1 MAASPPLVD
10 STDWN
15 APRDRRGL
23 VTIVALAALQGLVLF
38 GLHRAVVLAVWPAT
52 SAAVL
57 VPLYLNAVFLPLTAQ
72 LLVRFAGQ
80 PRLRWS
86 LAAMA
91 VALTAFGWH
100 AAYVSPVRQPRD
112 LEFAFASA
120 PALAVLWLIVVAF
133 LRAQLETGRSAPEY
147 RALFAA
153 AWRNKLTLAEASGFV
168 GVVWLLLG
176 LWAALFGL
184 LEIEFFADLFFR
196 PAFVYPATAL
206 AIGMALHLIG
216 GVDRIVDVVL
226 RQALSLFKW
235 LAPLAGLIVVLFTFA
250 LVPELPRLFA
260 ADERPLNA
268 LWLLWLVAVTIL
280 LINAAYQDGAAE
292 RPYGAKL
299 SLAMRG
305 VPPLLTVIALT
316 ATYALYVRMS
326 AYGITVGRFWGLV
339 AACVGLAHAAAATI
353 AAARPGP
360 WLGTTSKTNP
370 LLAAALAAVLIL
382 ALTPALSP
390 YRLSAASQQRIA
402 VEAGATPRRDGALQ
416 YLRFEAGRY
425 GRDALHALAERTGDA
440 PTEELAAAARRVE
453 EQSFATVANAEP
465 IDFDAWLAKLRVYPA
480 DRTIPQALAEAM
492 RASSSPSMRPSWPSY
507 ALWVDA
513 VSGPELELL
522 VVISYSQYWLYAEDN
537 GAWRLAS
544 QGFLGSSGGLD
555 TTAIDNALAAG
566 DFAAVPPELPEIRI
580 GRDRLR
586 LSPQTE
592 PGR

>member
-1 MAASPPLVD
+1 MAASPPLGD
-10 STDWN
+10 SPEWN

-23 VTIVALAALQGLVLF
+23 IIIIALAAVQGLVLF
-38 GLHRAVVLAVWPAT
+38 GLHRAVARAVWPAT
-52 SAAVL
+52 NDAVL
-57 VPLYLNAVFLPLTAQ
+57 VSLYLNAVFLPLTAQ
-72 LLVRFAGQ
+72 LLVRFVGQ
-80 PRLRWS
+80 ARLRWS
-86 LAAMA
+86 LVAMA

-100 AAYVSPVRQPRD
+100 AAYVSPVREPRD
-112 LEFAFASA
+112 FELAFAHV
-120 PALAVLWLIVVAF
+120 PALTVLWLIVVAF
-133 LRAQLETGRSAPEY
+133 LRAQLETGRNSPEY

-153 AWRNKLTLAEASGFV
+153 AWRNKLTLAEASVFV

-184 LEIEFFADLFFR
+184 LEIEFFSDLFFQ
-196 PAFVYPATAL
+196 PAFVYPATAI

-216 GVDRIVDVVL
+216 SVDRIVDVVL
-226 RQALSLFKW
+226 TQVLSLFKW
-235 LAPLAGLIVVLFTFA
+235 LAPLAGLIVVLFAFA

-280 LINAAYQDGAAE
+280 LINAAYQDGSAE

-299 SLAMRG
+299 SLAMRL

-326 AYGITVGRFWGLV
+326 AYGVTLGRFWGFV
-339 AACVGLAHAAAATI
+339 TACVGLAHAAAATI
-353 AAARPGP
+353 AAVRPGP

-402 VEAGATPRRDGALQ
+402 LEAGSTPRRDGALR
-416 YLRFEAGRY
+416 YLRFESGRY
-425 GRDALHALAERTGDA
+425 GRDALHALTERTGDA
-440 PTEELAAAARRVE
+440 PTEELAAAARRTE
-453 EQSFATVANAEP
+453 EQLFATSAAPP
-465 IDFDAWLAKLRVYPA
+465 IDFDAWFAQLRAFPA
-480 DRTIPQALAEAM
+480 DRTIPPALVEVM
-492 RASSSPSMRPSWPSY
+492 RASASASMRPSWSSY

-513 VSGPELELL
+513 AGGPELELL
-522 VVISYSQYWLYAEDN
+522 VIISYSQYWLYAEDN
-537 GAWRLAS
+537 GTWRLAS
-544 QGFLGSSGGLD
+544 QGFTGSDGGLD
-555 TTAIDNALAAG
+555 TTAIDSAIAAG
-566 DFAAVPPELPEIRI
+566 DFAAVPPELREIRI

-586 LSPQTE
+586 LSPQSD
-592 PGR
+592 PVR